1 MTILL
6 LILKAV
12 CIMAVA
18 IAFACVVCMGLYA
31 FLKHFGYFDTPAPSK
46 TSEQMEEV

>member
-6 LILKAV
+6 LIIKAV

-18 IAFACVVCMGLYA
+18 IGLSAVICMGLYA

-46 TSEQMEEV
+46 TSEQLEEV